1 MTQQNDELIAEVWSV
16 RVITTGPVIAFET
29 GLEERAGATALALSR
44 TDDGR
49 NCLDA
54 WFDLPPENALIEQ
67 IITAGKMSEYEVDW
81 QVIHHASRDWLAEN
95 RRNFPPLTIGRFW
108 IYGSHIE
115 ALRPRAKYQLKVD
128 AAQAFGSGTHPT
140 TEGCLLALQSLAKV
154 APVHAM
160 LQKGR
165 ILDMGCGSAILAM
178 AAHRCFPAAKIMAAD
193 NHLPSVVT
201 ARENGCQNQISPA
214 SLQVHLSHGCA
225 ARPLRL
231 AAPYQL
237 VFANILAAPLRKL
250 APHLIDLLAQD
261 GYLILSGLLVRQQ
274 RFVMQAYEARG
285 LIVCDTVYHDEWATL
300 VLRRKSAIR
309 SLKRTDV

>member
-1 MTQQNDELIAEVWSV
+1 MAQQNDEVIAEVWSV

-44 TDDGR
+44 ADDGR
-49 NCLDA
+49 NCVDA
-54 WFDLPPENALIEQ
+54 WFVLPPENTLIEQ
-67 IITAGKMSEYEVDW
+67 IITAGKTPEHEVDW
-81 QVIHHASRDWLAEN
+81 QVTHHASRDWLAEN
-95 RRNFPPLTIGRFW
+95 RQNFPPLTIGRFW

-115 ALRPRAKYQLKVD
+115 LSRPCAKYQLKID

-140 TEGCLLALQSLAKV
+140 TEGCLLAFQSLVKLASVK
-154 APVHAM
+154 AM
-160 LQKGR
+160 LQTGR

-178 AAHRCFPAAKIMAAD
+178 AAHRFFPAAKVMAAD
-193 NHLPSVVT
+193 NHQPSVVS
-201 ARENGCQNQISPA
+201 ARDNSRHNHISPA

-250 APHLIDLLAQD
+250 APHLTKLLAQD
-261 GYLILSGLLVRQQ
+261 GYLILSGLLVQQ
-274 RFVMQAYEARG
+274 KRFVMQAYEARG
-285 LIVCDTVYHDEWATL
+285 LIVRDSVYHGEWATL
-300 VLRRKSAIR
+300 VLRRKSAVR
-309 SLKRTDV
+309 SWQRSDG